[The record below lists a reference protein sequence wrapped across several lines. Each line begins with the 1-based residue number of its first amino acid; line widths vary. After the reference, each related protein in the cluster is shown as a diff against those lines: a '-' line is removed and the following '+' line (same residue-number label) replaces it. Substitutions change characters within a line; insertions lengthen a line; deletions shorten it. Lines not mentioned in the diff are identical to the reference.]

1 MKALI
6 FSLILLTLFLGVAML
21 LHGEPGFITLNY
33 ANEWVIETSL
43 ALFAVT
49 LIGLFLVL
57 YLGTLLI
64 SWLLT
69 LPARFQVRRQNRRN
83 ANAAK
88 TLTDGL
94 IHLIQGNYSQAEK
107 LFTKTQSN
115 ADLRFISHVLH
126 AYSAEQQHN
135 IKVRDQNL
143 DHASNIGSEEK
154 TTIDIIQAKLLL
166 TQQQPE
172 QAKILLEK
180 LADNNNSRKNS
191 VLILLAQTYVELS
204 EWSGLQTLMP
214 SLKKQK
220 LLQTT
225 AASGLEHQLWLGQL
239 SETQT
244 CDDAIMVWQNLPR
257 QAHKQ
262 PDIIASY
269 AEKLISGNAN
279 EAAERLL
286 REAINH
292 SWSDDLITLYGKVHS
307 ENLDKQVAHAERWL
321 AQAPDNPNLLLAL
334 GRLSAKA
341 KLWGKARSSLQTAI
355 AIKPSAEAY
364 QALGLLLADTG
375 EMDEAY
381 NCYNQGLQ
389 MLAEETLS
397 APDTTEMTDTTHE
410 QVPALMRHIS

>member
-126 AYSAEQQHN
+126 AYSAEQQYN

-180 LADNNNSRKNS
+180 LADNNNSRKNNS
-191 VLILLAQTYVELS
+191 TPYF
-204 EWSGLQTLMP
+204 
-214 SLKKQK
+214 
-220 LLQTT
+220 
-225 AASGLEHQLWLGQL
+225 
-239 SETQT
+239 
-244 CDDAIMVWQNLPR
+244 
-257 QAHKQ
+257 
-262 PDIIASY
+262 
-269 AEKLISGNAN
+269 
-279 EAAERLL
+279 
-286 REAINH
+286 
-292 SWSDDLITLYGKVHS
+292 
-307 ENLDKQVAHAERWL
+307 
-321 AQAPDNPNLLLAL
+321 
-334 GRLSAKA
+334 
-341 KLWGKARSSLQTAI
+341 
-355 AIKPSAEAY
+355 
-364 QALGLLLADTG
+364 
-375 EMDEAY
+375 
-381 NCYNQGLQ
+381 
-389 MLAEETLS
+389 
-397 APDTTEMTDTTHE
+397 
-410 QVPALMRHIS
+410 

>member
-33 ANEWVIETSL
+33 ANEWVVETSL
-43 ALFAVT
+43 ALFAVA
-49 LIGLFLVL
+49 LISLCLVL

-69 LPARFQVRRQNRRN
+69 LPTRFQVRRQNRRN

-94 IHLIQGNYSQAEK
+94 IQLIQGNYSQAEK
-107 LFTKTQSN
+107 LLTKTQSN

-126 AYSAEQQHN
+126 AYSAEQQHH
-135 IKVRDQNL
+135 IKVRDQKLN
-143 DHASNIGSEEK
+143 HASNIGPEEK
-154 TTIDIIQAKLLL
+154 TTVDIIQAKLLL

-180 LADNNNSRKNS
+180 LADDNNSRKNS

-204 EWSGLQTLMP
+204 EWSALQTLMP

-225 AASGLEHQLWLGQL
+225 MANGLEHQLWLGQL
-239 SETQT
+239 SEAQT
-244 CDDAIMVWQNLPR
+244 SEDAIMMWQNLPK

-269 AEKLISGNAN
+269 AEKLISGNVN
-279 EAAERLL
+279 EPAEQLL

-292 SWSDDLITLYGKVHS
+292 NWNDDLIALYGKVYS
-307 ENLDKQVAHAERWL
+307 KNLDKQVAHIEKWL
-321 AQAPDNPNLLLAL
+321 AQAPDNPKLLLAL
-334 GRLSAKA
+334 GRLAAKA

-355 AIKPSAEAY
+355 AIEPSAEAY
-364 QALGLLLADTG
+364 RALGKLLADTG

-381 NCYNQGLQ
+381 NCYNQGFQ
-389 MLAEETLS
+389 VLAKEAIS
-397 APDTTEMTDTTHE
+397 APETAEITDTAHE
-410 QVPALMRHIS
+410 QAPVLMKHIS